1 MDKILFVSLLAA
13 ILNSIMSVV
22 VPCLME
28 KAKFPKL
35 PLLEKVRI
43 RFELRRTDIMASSIT
58 TFVVVYVALMVS
70 DHVDQNM
77 IFGNLNNISKL
88 SRN

>member
-1 MDKILFVSLLAA
+1 MEKNLFVSLLAA

-28 KAKFPKL
+28 KAEIPKL
-35 PLLEKVRI
+35 PLLEKVRR
-43 RFELRRTDIMASSIT
+43 RFEQRRSDVMASSIT
-58 TFVVVYVALMVS
+58 TFVVVYVSLMVS

-77 IFGNLNNISKL
+77 IFGNLSNIAKL
-88 SRN
+88 SSN